1 MRRRRLSLLG
11 LCLVLAVPPLA
22 AGAAAKRIVGTAR
35 NDVLRGTPRADAIY
49 GKAGND
55 KLYGRGGND
64 RLYGG
69 AGADKLYGGPGADRF
84 FCGPGRDT
92 VYVDL
97 HDTTGRDCEL
107 VRGVRPPKPPPPPPP
122 LVAPGHYVAP
132 TNQSRNVTFDVNGDG
147 VTIAHLRMEYNA
159 QCDPPGTISGAIA
172 TYSGTVVITNAR
184 TFSLSSSTSDGSLT
198 VTINGSFAADGTVS
212 GTFDAHTVQTG
223 PNAQKFTCD
232 SGTVEFVG
240 KQQQQQQ

>member
-1 MRRRRLSLLG
+1 MRRRLLSPLL
-11 LCLVLAVPPLA
+11 LVPLLALPSLA
-22 AGAAAKRIVGTAR
+22 AGAAAKRIVGSPR
-35 NDVLRGTPRADAIY
+35 NDVLRGTPHADVIL
-49 GKAGND
+49 GRAGND

-64 RLYGG
+64 VLYGG
-69 AGADKLYGGPGADRF
+69 PGNDTLYGGPGADRF

-92 VYVDL
+92 VHVDMR
-97 HDTTGRDCEL
+97 DKIGRDCE
-107 VRGVRPPKPPPPPPP
+107 VVKRVSPPAPPPPPPPP

-159 QCDPPGTISGAIA
+159 QCNPPGTISGAIA

-184 TFSLSSSTSDGSLT
+184 TFTLSSSTSDGSLT
-198 VTINGSFAADGTVS
+198 VTINGSFAADGSVS

-223 PNAQKFTCD
+223 PNATKFTCD

-240 KQQQQQQ
+240 KRQ

>member
-11 LCLVLAVPPLA
+11 LCLALALPPLA

-35 NDVLRGTPRADAIY
+35 NDVLRGTRGPDVIY

-69 AGADKLYGGPGADRF
+69 PGADKF
-84 FCGPGRDT
+84 ICGPGRDT
-92 VYVDL
+92 VYVDRR
-97 HDTTGRDCEL
+97 DTIGRDCEV
-107 VRGVRPPKPPPPPPP
+107 VRGVRPPKPPPPPSPP

-132 TNQSRNVTFDVNGDG
+132 TNQSRDVTFDVGGDG
-147 VTIAHLRMEYNA
+147 VTISNLRMEYNA
-159 QCDPPGTISGAIA
+159 QCDPPGTISGAVA
-172 TYSGTVVITNAR
+172 TYSGTVAITPSR

-198 VTINGSFAADGTVS
+198 ITINGSFAADGTVS

-223 PNAQKFTCD
+223 PNAQKFVCD
-232 SGTVEFVG
+232 SGTVEFTG
-240 KQQQQQQ
+240 KRQ

>member
-1 MRRRRLSLLG
+1 MRRRQLSLLG

-22 AGAAAKRIVGTAR
+22 AGAAAKRIVGTTR
-35 NDVLRGTPRADAIY
+35 NDVLRGTPRADVIY

-64 RLYGG
+64 R
-69 AGADKLYGGPGADRF
+69 LYGGPGADRF

-97 HDTTGRDCEL
+97 RDKIGRDCEI
-107 VRGVRPPKPPPPPPP
+107 VRRLRPPKPPPPPPPPPPP

-132 TNQSRNVTFDVNGDG
+132 TNQSRDVTFDVNGDG

-172 TYSGTVVITNAR
+172 TYSGTLVITNAR
-184 TFSLSSSTSDGSLT
+184 TFSLSSSTADGSLT
-198 VTINGSFAADGTVS
+198 ITINASFAADGTVS

-223 PNAQKFTCD
+223 PKATKFTCD

-240 KQQQQQQ
+240 KLQQ

>member
-11 LCLVLAVPPLA
+11 LCLVLALPPLA

-35 NDVLRGTPRADAIY
+35 NDVLRGTPGPDVIY

-69 AGADKLYGGPGADRF
+69 PGADRF

-92 VYVDL
+92 VYVDAR
-97 HDTTGRDCEL
+97 DTIGRDCEI
-107 VRGVRPPKPPPPPPP
+107 VKRVQPPKPPPPPPPP

-132 TNQSRNVTFDVNGDG
+132 TNQSRNVTFDVGGDG
-147 VTIAHLRMEYNA
+147 V
-159 QCDPPGTISGAIA
+159 TISGAIA
-172 TYSGTVVITNAR
+172 TYSGTVAITPTR
-184 TFSLSSSTSDGSLT
+184 TFSLSRSTSDGSLT
-198 VTINGSFAADGTVS
+198 ITINGSFAADGTVS

-223 PNAQKFTCD
+223 PNAQKFVCD
-232 SGTVEFVG
+232 SGTVEYTG
-240 KQQQQQQ
+240 KRQ

>member
-11 LCLVLAVPPLA
+11 LCLALALPPLA
-22 AGAAAKRIVGTAR
+22 TGAAAKRIVGTAR
-35 NDVLRGTPRADAIY
+35 NDVLRGTRGPDVIY

-69 AGADKLYGGPGADRF
+69 PGADRF

-92 VYVDL
+92 VYVDVR
-97 HDTTGRDCEL
+97 DTIGRDCEI
-107 VRGVRPPKPPPPPPP
+107 VRRVRPPKPKPPPPPPPP

-184 TFSLSSSTSDGSLT
+184 TFTLSSSTSDGSLT
-198 VTINGSFAADGTVS
+198 VTINGTFAADGTVS
-212 GTFDAHTVQTG
+212 GTFDAHTVQPG
-223 PNAQKFTCD
+223 PMAQKFTCD
-232 SGTVEFVG
+232 SGTVEFSG
-240 KQQQQQQ
+240 KRQ